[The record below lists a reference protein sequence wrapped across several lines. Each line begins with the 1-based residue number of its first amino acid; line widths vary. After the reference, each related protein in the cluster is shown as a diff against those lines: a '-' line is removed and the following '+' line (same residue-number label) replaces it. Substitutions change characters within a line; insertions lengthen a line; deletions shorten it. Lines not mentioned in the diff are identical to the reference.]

1 MGKLLGFLME
11 RRVLVAQFLPFF
23 SGILDSV
30 LLILV
35 QVEDT
40 FQFNNTSYMTT
51 LSLTVR
57 LLPIFFFFV
66 TRFGNS
72 RPLNLVG
79 LFSKVEVPENCYFA

>member
-11 RRVLVAQFLPFF
+11 RRVLIVAQFLPFF

-51 LSLTVR
+51 LSLTVC
-57 LLPIFFFFV
+57 LLPIFFFFLSLDLAIQ
-66 TRFGNS
+66 GH
-72 RPLNLVG
+72 
-79 LFSKVEVPENCYFA
+79 

>member
-11 RRVLVAQFLPFF
+11 GRVVAQFLPFF
-23 SGILDSV
+23 SRILDSV

-40 FQFNNTSYMTT
+40 FQFNNTSSMTT

-57 LLPIFFFFV
+57 PLPIFFFFSLDLAIQ
-66 TRFGNS
+66 GH
-72 RPLNLVG
+72 
-79 LFSKVEVPENCYFA
+79 